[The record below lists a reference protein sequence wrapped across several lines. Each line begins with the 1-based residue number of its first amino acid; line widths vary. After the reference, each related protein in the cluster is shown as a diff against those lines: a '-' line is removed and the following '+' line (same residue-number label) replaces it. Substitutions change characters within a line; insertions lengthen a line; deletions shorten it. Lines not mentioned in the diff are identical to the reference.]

1 LLASFSVSAT
11 ARGVS
16 DIQDLDE
23 IAREVQLNPKQSDFV
38 ASFDLLSD
46 TILEMS
52 QQPAEKP
59 NFVTDDV
66 TSEEPKGWTKKTNGR
81 GETYWVHLQT
91 G

>member
-1 LLASFSVSAT
+1 MLAFFSDST
-11 ARGVS
+11 TRGVS

-23 IAREVQLNPKQSDFV
+23 IAREVQLNPKPSDFV

-59 NFVTDDV
+59 NCVTDDV
-66 TSEEPKGWTKKTNGR
+66 TSEVPKGWTKKTNGR